1 MGTFEEILRNIE
13 VRGVRSREFFIKRFK
28 RKPERDPGY
37 YRDWLR
43 RFQRGYPE
51 LYMDKK
57 SYRVFRG
64 MQIGRWKKRSKAIA
78 KYMPKAKKN
87 LCKNCSYYS
96 MHEDNKCYLVAG
108 RINQKGTCLYWEKK

>member
-1 MGTFEEILRNIE
+1 MGTFEEVLRNIE

-28 RKPERDPGY
+28 RKPEHDPGY

-43 RFQRGYPE
+43 RFEKGIPE

-64 MQIGRWKKRSKAIA
+64 MQIGKWRKRTKNSV
-78 KYMPKAKKN
+78 KYIPKAN
-87 LCKNCSYYS
+87 MSLLSS
-96 MHEDNKCYLVAG
+96 RALPSTISGDE
-108 RINQKGTCLYWEKK
+108 